1 MKKKSIKQKLLKN
14 LESDLNRYEKDYSW
28 KNREAKTPNDIRTTA
43 EMLAYL
49 DKHQDAI
56 LEARVIAH
64 KEGQFGFRRLDKKSF
79 KESFIANS
87 KSRKTFREVY
97 TGYDDFSRGGIAG
110 GFANTVGQDF
120 TPLLGGPFYKQLY
133 YYNDWLKQH
142 QDCFYAYHHDP
153 YGKATVNIL
162 VDFTLGKGFSVDF
175 ESEVMQALW
184 DAFVAAND
192 FQEMFRNYAKEL
204 SAYGENMIWRLPD
217 NEKYIVYPRTP
228 KNLEDVPHT
237 FIPRIKIIDPSNIV
251 EIITY
256 PEDIERKI
264 AYVWLT
270 PTQYQIYSA
279 KDPKNGELVS
289 GTKLIYQQIPAH
301 QIFHHKINAVSN
313 EKRGRSDL
321 FAALPYF
328 KRLRDSVNYAI
339 IGDQK
344 NAAWAIDTTV
354 DVDENDIESYMSAQQ
369 ALGTIPNAGSEFVHT
384 KAITRQYLANSGT
397 SKGVSSSFEWTLSMI
412 AASTGI
418 PISYYGTHLSGGST
432 RASAIVATEPV
443 AKRFEMRQ
451 QIYKKIISDVVDWLQ
466 QYWGIKSDYKV
477 TFPEIITQDRSA
489 KLKDIYLAET
499 AKWISPER
507 AADMAATEL
516 AIDNYDWPTE
526 QEKIKAQ
533 QAEEP
538 VQASP
543 LSAPGAEQ
551 DSAGSKPSAVTKDER
566 KAISDNNG

>member
-1 MKKKSIKQKLLKN
+1 MKKRVVKQRIFKRK
-14 LESDLNRYEKDYSW
+14 ESEYEKDYSW
-28 KNREAKTPNDIRTTA
+28 KERDPQRPEDIRTTA
-43 EMLAYL
+43 EMLSFL
-49 DKHQDAI
+49 DRDKNAI

-64 KEGQFGFRRLDKKSF
+64 KDGQFGFRKLDGAKF
-79 KESFIANS
+79 KEAFLSNN
-87 KSRKTFREVY
+87 KSRRNFREVY
-97 TGYDDFSRGGIAG
+97 SGYDDFSRGGIAG

-133 YYNDWLKQH
+133 YYNDWLRQH

-175 ESEVMQALW
+175 ESEVMQVLW
-184 DAFVAAND
+184 DSFVKVND
-192 FQEMFRNYAKEL
+192 FQEMFRSYAKEL
-204 SAYGENMIWRLPD
+204 SAYGENMIWKLPD
-217 NEKYIVYPRTP
+217 NEKYIVYPRNP
-228 KNLEDVPHT
+228 KNLADVPHT
-237 FIPRIKIIDPSNIV
+237 FIPRIKIVDPSNIV

-256 PEDIERKI
+256 PEDMERKL

-279 KDPKNGELVS
+279 KDPQNGQVVS
-289 GTKLIYQQIPAH
+289 GTKLIYQQIPAY
-301 QIFHHKINAVSN
+301 QMFHHKINSVSN

-328 KRLRDSVNYAI
+328 KRLRDSVNYEI
-339 IGDQK
+339 IAQQK
-344 NAAWAIDTTV
+344 NCAWAIDTTV
-354 DVDENDIESYMSAQQ
+354 DGDDNDIQSYMDAQQ
-369 ALGTIPNAGSEFVHT
+369 ALGTIPNAGSEFVHS
-384 KAITRQYLANSGT
+384 KAIERKYLGNQGNA
-397 SKGVSSSFEWTLSMI
+397 KGVSSAFEWTLSMI

-451 QIYKKIISDVVDWLQ
+451 QVYKKIIGDVVDWLRD
-466 QYWGIKSDYKV
+466 YWGIKSDYKI
-477 TFPEIITQDRSA
+477 TFPEIITQDRTA

-507 AADMAATEL
+507 AADMAAVEL
-516 AIDNYDWPTE
+516 AIDDYDWGTE
-526 QEKIKAQ
+526 QDKINSQ
-533 QAEEP
+533 QAEEAP
-538 VQASP
+538 VPMANPITAPPATAS
-543 LSAPGAEQ
+543 
-551 DSAGSKPSAVTKDER
+551 GSSSSAVTKDQR